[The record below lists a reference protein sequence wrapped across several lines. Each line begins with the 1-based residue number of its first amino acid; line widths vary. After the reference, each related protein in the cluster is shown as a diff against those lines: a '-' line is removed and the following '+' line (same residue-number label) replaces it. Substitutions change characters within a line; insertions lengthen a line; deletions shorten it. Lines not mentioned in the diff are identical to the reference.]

1 MMKIT
6 EKIFDISTGVE
17 TFIERE
23 ETESERLSREAL
35 EAEQAVRQTQLA
47 AQAQARQAL
56 LDKLGITEEEAKL
69 LLGGN

>member
-1 MMKIT
+1 MKIT